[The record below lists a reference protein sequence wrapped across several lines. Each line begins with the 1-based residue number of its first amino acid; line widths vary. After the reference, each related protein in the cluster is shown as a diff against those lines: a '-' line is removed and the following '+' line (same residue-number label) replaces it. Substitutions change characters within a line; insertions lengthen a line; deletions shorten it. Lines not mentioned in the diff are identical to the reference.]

1 MQDDNL
7 YADEDKS
14 KNNINKVVGN
24 MNKTQLVSL
33 LKSKVGE
40 KITVEGK
47 YCLGTFSP
55 SIIPCFY
62 NIYGNITE
70 VRIIEKVTS
79 TRLVTR
85 TEKIIDDLEK
95 IIDDWFENFIKSIV
109 FNEGVSEE
117 EKNNTLKTLRKEF
130 EDQRK
135 NFRTSHVDTELIYSD
150 FPKVSE
156 MEIGEKCF
164 TMNQYKYI
172 LS

>member
-1 MQDDNL
+1 
-7 YADEDKS
+7 
-14 KNNINKVVGN
+14 

-40 KITVEGK
+40 KIMVEGK

-55 SIIPCFY
+55 SITPCFY

-70 VRIIEKVTS
+70 VRTIEKVS
-79 TRLVTR
+79 NTRVVTR
-85 TEKIIDDLEK
+85 TEKIEGDIEK
-95 IIDDWFENFIKSIV
+95 IIDDWFENFMKSIT
-109 FNEGVSEE
+109 FKEGVSEE
-117 EKNNTLKTLRKEF
+117 EKNSTLEILKREF
-130 EDQRK
+130 KDQRK
-135 NFRTSHVDTELIYSD
+135 NFRTSHAHAELVYSD

-156 MEIGEKCF
+156 MKIEENYF

>member
-14 KNNINKVVGN
+14 KNNINKVVDN
-24 MNKTQLVSL
+24 MNKTQLVNL
-33 LKSKVGE
+33 LKNKVGE

-55 SIIPCFY
+55 SITPCFY
-62 NIYGNITE
+62 NIYGNLTQ
-70 VRIIEKVTS
+70 VRTIEKVS
-79 TRLVTR
+79 NTRLVTKI
-85 TEKIIDDLEK
+85 EKIEGDIEK
-95 IIDDWFENFIKSIV
+95 IIDDWFENFMKSIA
-109 FNEGVSEE
+109 FKKGVSEE
-117 EKNNTLKTLRKEF
+117 EKNSTLETLKREF

-135 NFRTSHVDTELIYSD
+135 NFIKTSDHKGLMYSD

-156 MEIGEKCF
+156 MEIGENWF
-164 TMNQYKYI
+164 TMNEHKYI

>member
-1 MQDDNL
+1 
-7 YADEDKS
+7 
-14 KNNINKVVGN
+14 

-55 SIIPCFY
+55 SITPCFY

-70 VRIIEKVTS
+70 VRTIEKVS
-79 TRLVTR
+79 NTRVVTR
-85 TEKIIDDLEK
+85 TEKIIKGDIEK
-95 IIDDWFENFIKSIV
+95 IIDDWFENFMSLITFK
-109 FNEGVSEE
+109 EGVPEE
-117 EKNNTLKTLRKEF
+117 EKNSTLETLRKEF

-135 NFRTSHVDTELIYSD
+135 NFRTSHVHAELVYSD

-156 MEIGEKCF
+156 MEIGENYF
-164 TMNQYKYI
+164 TMNEHKYI

>member
-7 YADEDKS
+7 CADEDKS

-24 MNKTQLVSL
+24 MNKTQLVNL

-55 SIIPCFY
+55 SITPCFY
-62 NIYGNITE
+62 NVYGNLTQ
-70 VRIIEKVTS
+70 VRTIEKVTS
-79 TRLVTR
+79 TRLVTKI
-85 TEKIIDDLEK
+85 EKIEGDIEK
-95 IIDDWFENFIKSIV
+95 IIDDWFENFMSLITFK
-109 FNEGVSEE
+109 EGVSKEE
-117 EKNNTLKTLRKEF
+117 QKSTLETLRKEF

-135 NFRTSHVDTELIYSD
+135 NFRTSDHAGLMFSD

-156 MEIGEKCF
+156 MEIGENWF
-164 TMNQYKYI
+164 IMNEHKYI
-172 LS
+172 LD

>member
-7 YADEDKS
+7 CADEDKS
-14 KNNINKVVGN
+14 KNNINKVVDN
-24 MNKTQLVSL
+24 MKNKTQLVNL

-55 SIIPCFY
+55 SITPCFY
-62 NIYGNITE
+62 KIYGNLTQ
-70 VRIIEKVTS
+70 VRTIEKVTS

-85 TEKIIDDLEK
+85 TEKIKGELEK
-95 IIDDWFENFIKSIV
+95 IIDDWFENFMSLITFK
-109 FNEGVSEE
+109 EGVSEE
-117 EKNNTLKTLRKEF
+117 EQKSTLETLRKEF

-135 NFRTSHVDTELIYSD
+135 NFRTSDHAGLIYSD

-156 MEIGEKCF
+156 MAIGEKYF
-164 TMNQYKYI
+164 TMNENQYI
-172 LS
+172 LD

>member
-24 MNKTQLVSL
+24 MNKTQLVKK
-33 LKSKVGE
+33 LKNKVGE
-40 KITVEGK
+40 KIIVEGK

-55 SIIPCFY
+55 SITPCFY
-62 NIYGNITE
+62 KIYGNLTQ
-70 VRIIEKVTS
+70 VRTIEKVSS
-79 TRLVTR
+79 TRLVTKI
-85 TEKIIDDLEK
+85 EKIEGDLEK
-95 IIDDWFENFIKSIV
+95 IIDDWFENFMKSIV

-117 EKNNTLKTLRKEF
+117 EKNSTLEILKREF
-130 EDQRK
+130 KDQRK

>member
-1 MQDDNL
+1 
-7 YADEDKS
+7 
-14 KNNINKVVGN
+14 
-24 MNKTQLVSL
+24 MNKTKLVSL

-40 KITVEGK
+40 KITVKGK
-47 YCLGTFSP
+47 YCIGTFSP
-55 SIIPCFY
+55 SITPCFY

-117 EKNNTLKTLRKEF
+117 EKKSTLETLKREF
-130 EDQRK
+130 KDQRK
-135 NFRTSHVDTELIYSD
+135 NFRTSHVDTELMYSD

-156 MEIGEKCF
+156 MEIGENWF
-164 TMNQYKYI
+164 TMNEHKYI

>member
-1 MQDDNL
+1 
-7 YADEDKS
+7 
-14 KNNINKVVGN
+14 
-24 MNKTQLVSL
+24 MNKTKLVNL

-55 SIIPCFY
+55 SITPCFY

-70 VRIIEKVTS
+70 VRTIKKVTS

-85 TEKIIDDLEK
+85 TEKIIEGDIEK
-95 IIDDWFENFIKSIV
+95 IIDDWFENFMKSIT
-109 FNEGVSEE
+109 FKEGVSEE
-117 EKNNTLKTLRKEF
+117 EKNSTLEILKREF
-130 EDQRK
+130 KDQRK
-135 NFRTSHVDTELIYSD
+135 NFRTSDHKGLVYSD